1 MGQQYFYKGIFMES
15 YNRKELAEMF
25 SIGVETLRYYENIE
39 LITIPKR
46 DKNGYRK
53 YSEESLTEIN
63 FITKLKKFGFSLKEI
78 SKLLK
83 LIKNEKNLSKENMKK
98 ILTEKIAEID
108 GKIEKMNELKIM
120 LTNLKESNFLG
131 ECDTLKLLLKN

>member
-1 MGQQYFYKGIFMES
+1 MES